1 VCRTESIELKNCD
14 TQRTETGKEGI
25 LNKDRRIVSNKW
37 LCTAGELNLHQAT
50 LNKKK

>member
-1 VCRTESIELKNCD
+1 M
-14 TQRTETGKEGI
+14 GKEDI
-25 LNKDRRIVSNKW
+25 LNKDRRMVNNKW